1 MSAPAAKSPFDVDWG
16 LAGLVLL
23 LLAIGIVM
31 LTSASISVAE
41 NSTGHPFFYLIQQ
54 LTAVGA
60 GALAAF
66 FVLRTPTGT
75 WERAAPLLLVLA
87 VLLLVA
93 VLIPG
98 VGREVN
104 GSTRWL
110 SLAGV
115 NIQVSEP
122 ARLMVLMYISSYAVR
137 HRDDMGASLRDFGR
151 PMAIIAV
158 ICALLLAEPDFGATF
173 VMLLISMSVLFIAG
187 VPLRYFVGLCVIVIL
202 GLTALAVSAPYR
214 LARLTGFTNPW
225 EDPFGSGFQLTQSL
239 IAIGSGEWFGAG
251 LGNSVQKLF
260 YLPEAHTDFVFAV
273 IAEEFGL
280 VGAVV
285 LIALY
290 SLLVWRAI
298 TIALDAASRERFFQ
312 AYLAFGI
319 AVWQGAQV
327 FINMGVNMGILPTK
341 GLTLPLVSYGRSSLI
356 ITLAALALLLR
367 IDMENRG
374 LESRAVDRGRS
385 RKSRKASQRSKR
397 K

>member
-1 MSAPAAKSPFDVDWG
+1 MSVRAAKSPFDVDWS
-16 LAGLVLL
+16 LLSLILL
-23 LLAIGIVM
+23 LLGFGIVM

-41 NSTGHPFFYLIQQ
+41 NSMGKPFYYLVQQ
-54 LTAVGA
+54 LVAVAVGIGA
-60 GALAAF
+60 GVL
-66 FVLRTPTGT
+66 VLRTPTQV
-75 WERAAPLLLVLA
+75 WERAAPLLLILA
-87 VLLLVA
+87 CLLLLA

-137 HRDDMGASLRDFGR
+137 HRDDMGASLRDFAR
-151 PMAIIAV
+151 PMAVIAV

-173 VMLLISMSVLFIAG
+173 VMLLISMSILFVAG
-187 VPLRYFVGLCVIVIL
+187 APLRYFAGLCVVVIV
-202 GLTALAVSAPYR
+202 GLAALAVSAPYR
-214 LARLTGFTNPW
+214 LARLSGFTDPW

-280 VGAVV
+280 LGTVV
-285 LIALY
+285 LIGLFSA
-290 SLLVWRAI
+290 LVWRALA
-298 TIALDAASRERFFQ
+298 IAMDAAARDRYYQ

-327 FINMGVNMGILPTK
+327 FINLGVNMGILPTK

-374 LESRAVDRGRS
+374 LSSELAAAGT
-385 RKSRKASQRSKR
+385 RKSGRKTR
-397 K
+397 KGGRRK

>member
-1 MSAPAAKSPFDVDWG
+1 
-16 LAGLVLL
+16 
-23 LLAIGIVM
+23 
-31 LTSASISVAE
+31 
-41 NSTGHPFFYLIQQ
+41 
-54 LTAVGA
+54 
-60 GALAAF
+60 
-66 FVLRTPTGT
+66 
-75 WERAAPLLLVLA
+75 
-87 VLLLVA
+87 
-93 VLIPG
+93 
-98 VGREVN
+98 
-104 GSTRWL
+104 
-110 SLAGV
+110 
-115 NIQVSEP
+115 
-122 ARLMVLMYISSYAVR
+122 
-137 HRDDMGASLRDFGR
+137 
-151 PMAIIAV
+151 
-158 ICALLLAEPDFGATF
+158 
-173 VMLLISMSVLFIAG
+173 
-187 VPLRYFVGLCVIVIL
+187 
-202 GLTALAVSAPYR
+202 
-214 LARLTGFTNPW
+214 
-225 EDPFGSGFQLTQSL
+225 
-239 IAIGSGEWFGAG
+239 
-251 LGNSVQKLF
+251 
-260 YLPEAHTDFVFAV
+260 V